1 MPIII
6 TPRKSLNKAYLKVK
20 PVRNEIESFKS
31 NLIKL
36 LEQVNHA
43 ESEEFNKN
51 VLADFLKNTFYS
63 PNYFINTKGR
73 NDLVIHNNK
82 TASDS
87 VGVIIEAKRSTN
99 ASEMI
104 RADNIN
110 NKALQEL
117 VLYYLRERIT
127 HKNLEVKNLIV
138 TNVNEWFIF
147 DANVFEKH
155 FAQNKKL
162 VQQFV
167 DFETGTLS
175 GIKTDFFY
183 KEVASVAIEGVKEH
197 IEYTYFNIADIETAL
212 RNSNKG
218 DDTKLIPFYKLLS
231 PQHLLKIPFANDSNS
246 LNKTFYSELLHI
258 IGLEETKEGSK
269 KLIGRKKAGERYS
282 GTLIEN
288 AIIQIESLDKL
299 SRLQNRR
306 HYGET
311 KDEQL
316 FNVAIELAITWINR
330 ILFLK
335 LLEAQLITYHK
346 NDNSYAFLNNTCVR
360 DFDELNTLF
369 FQVLAVKTGD
379 RNSDVKTKF
388 AKIPYLN
395 SSLFEPAEI
404 EHNLLFISN
413 LSDDKK
419 IPILS
424 STVLKNE
431 QGKKQTGELNA
442 IEYLFSFLNAYDFAS
457 DGNADIQEDS
467 KSLINASVLGLIF
480 EKINGYKDGS
490 FFTPGFVTMYM
501 SREALRK
508 SVVQKFNENN
518 GLDCK
523 DLRDIY
529 NSNIEA
535 NEANA
540 IINSIKICDPAVG
553 SGHFLVS
560 ALNEIIAIKAELEV
574 LQDKDGKRLK
584 NYSIEVVNDELIV
597 SDEDGEL
604 YEYNPS
610 SPASQ
615 RIQETLFNEKQTI
628 IENCLFGVDINPNS
642 VKICRL
648 RLWIELLKNAYYKA
662 DGELETLP
670 NIDINIKCGNSLI
683 SRFDL
688 DTDLKEA
695 LKKSKLTIS
704 QYKSAVQSYRAAKSK
719 DEKWEMERL
728 INEVKT
734 GFRTEILY
742 YDPKSRNLEKL
753 RAEVKMLELPQ
764 TIFDES
770 AKERKERADK
780 RKKSQEKLSKLEA
793 EISEIKSNKLYENA
807 FEWRFEFPEVLN
819 ENGEYVGFDV
829 VIGNPPYFKEY
840 TNKNDFNGI
849 PYYQGKMD
857 IWYSFACRGIDLL
870 KQNSQLAFI
879 ATNNWVTSAGASI
892 LRNKIINETQIQSLI
907 DFGSY
912 MIFDSASI
920 QTMILHVSKD
930 VANSEYVFDYR
941 KLIAKNALIEDATN
955 LLHKID
961 TISTQYINVT
971 FNRSKYI
978 NQFLVFGE
986 NDTNDLLDKIK
997 SKRNFD
1003 LDGSLEIAQG
1013 IVTPQDNLTA
1023 KNSLLLN
1030 NGLKAGAGIFML
1042 GKNEVEDLNLSQQEL
1057 LLIKPLYTTE
1067 ELDRYCVSAL
1077 NKNYV
1082 IYTNSS
1088 YSNPNS
1094 LNNFPNLKAHLD
1106 KFKDIITSDN
1116 KPYGLHRSRNEDFF
1130 IGEKIVC
1137 LRKAVLPTFTYT
1149 NFDCYVSQTFNVI
1162 KTARIN
1168 LKYLT
1173 ALLNSSLVRYWLK
1186 NKGKMQGNLYQV
1198 DKEPLLQ
1205 VPIYAHTNQSVI
1217 AKLVDNI
1224 IACKTA
1230 GTDTSAYEDEIDI
1243 LICKYYDLSFDEYNV
1258 VTLSAKIGKDAYEA
1272 YVLN

>member
-1 MPIII
+1 MPTII
-6 TPRKSLNKAYLKVK
+6 TPRKALNKAYLKVK
-20 PVRNEIESFKS
+20 PVRSEIESFKS
-31 NLIKL
+31 NLITL

-87 VGVIIEAKRSTN
+87 VGVMIEAKRSTN
-99 ASEMI
+99 VSEMI
-104 RADNIN
+104 KTENIN
-110 NKALQEL
+110 KKALQEL

-127 HKNLEVKNLIV
+127 VKNLEVKNLIV

-147 DANVFEKH
+147 DANVFEKY

-162 VQQFV
+162 VQQFI
-167 DFETGTLS
+167 DFEAGILS
-175 GIKTDFFY
+175 GTDNEFFY
-183 KEVASVAIEGVKEH
+183 KNIASVAIEAVKEN
-197 IEYTYFNIADIETAL
+197 IEYTYFNITEIETAL
-212 RNSNKG
+212 RNSDKG

-258 IGLEETKEGSK
+258 IGLEETKEGGK
-269 KLIGRKKAGERYS
+269 KLIGRKKVGERYS

-299 SRLQNRR
+299 SRLQNKRQ
-306 HYGET
+306 YGET

-335 LLEAQLITYHK
+335 LLEAQLITYHQ
-346 NDNSYAFLNNTCVR
+346 NNTDYAFLNSAKVR

-369 FQVLAVKTGD
+369 FQVLAVKTSD

-388 AKIPYLN
+388 SKIPYLN

-442 IEYLFSFLNAYDFAS
+442 IEYLFGFLNAYDFAS

-508 SVVQKFNENN
+508 SVVQKFNENK
-518 GLDCK
+518 GLSCT

-529 NSNIEA
+529 NSNIDA
-535 NEANA
+535 NEANT

-584 NYSIEVVNDELIV
+584 NYSVEVVNDELIV

-610 SPASQ
+610 NPASQ

-628 IENCLFGVDINPNS
+628 IESCLFGVDINLNS

-688 DTDLKEA
+688 DADLKEA

-719 DEKWEMERL
+719 DEKWEMDKL

-734 GFRTEILY
+734 GFRTEMY
-742 YDPKSRNLEKL
+742 KGMSKVEKLEKTKIKL
-753 RAEVKMLELPQ
+753 TFVKTQ
-764 TIFDES
+764 TSLFEITK
-770 AKERKERADK
+770 A
-780 RKKSQEKLSKLEA
+780 KLSANKATQLKLER
-793 EISEIKSNKLYENA
+793 EIKTLQNDIYEITNNIIYQNA

-819 ENGEYVGFDV
+819 EEGDYIGFDV
-829 VIGNPPYFKEY
+829 VIGNPPYIYRNLDITSIKKYYLQNY
-840 TNKNDFNGI
+840 TCTEGNFDLYKFFIERIKHIVKDFGFGTYIISNTFLSA
-849 PYYQGKMD
+849 K
-857 IWYSFACRGIDLL
+857 SFS
-870 KQNSQLAFI
+870 K
-879 ATNNWVTSAGASI
+879 
-892 LRNKIINETQIQSLI
+892 LRHLIINEFDINEIYELGLDVFDEALVENVILTLQKVKGSQNNAVAIKVDHRKYKSINSPQQHYQIDLREIYDNEKAFNVYLKKDTELLI
-907 DFGSY
+907 SKLRENT
-912 MIFDSASI
+912 IQLASI
-920 QTMILHVSKD
+920 SYCTVGINTGYIKDKLFATKQVDSTYHKVLNGKDIMPYAISWKGDWIKYDKAYVDSFGELGRSLPPEYIFTSEKILIQRTRRGLK
-930 VANSEYVFDYR
+930 R
-941 KLIAKNALIEDATN
+941 KLVCAYDNGIYYN
-955 LLHKID
+955 LNRLSNIVITD
-961 TISTQYINVT
+961 SNYYI
-971 FNRSKYI
+971 
-978 NQFLVFGE
+978 L
-986 NDTNDLLDKIK
+986 
-997 SKRNFD
+997 
-1003 LDGSLEIAQG
+1003 
-1013 IVTPQDNLTA
+1013 
-1023 KNSLLLN
+1023 
-1030 NGLKAGAGIFML
+1030 
-1042 GKNEVEDLNLSQQEL
+1042 
-1057 LLIKPLYTTE
+1057 
-1067 ELDRYCVSAL
+1067 
-1077 NKNYV
+1077 YV
-1082 IYTNSS
+1082 I
-1088 YSNPNS
+1088 
-1094 LNNFPNLKAHLD
+1094 
-1106 KFKDIITSDN
+1106 
-1116 KPYGLHRSRNEDFF
+1116 
-1130 IGEKIVC
+1130 
-1137 LRKAVLPTFTYT
+1137 
-1149 NFDCYVSQTFNVI
+1149 
-1162 KTARIN
+1162 
-1168 LKYLT
+1168 
-1173 ALLNSSLVRYWLK
+1173 ALLNS
-1186 NKGKMQGNLYQV
+1186 
-1198 DKEPLLQ
+1198 
-1205 VPIYAHTNQSVI
+1205 
-1217 AKLVDNI
+1217 KLMD
-1224 IACKTA
+1224 
-1230 GTDTSAYEDEIDI
+1230 
-1243 LICKYYDLSFDEYNV
+1243 YYFNV
-1258 VTLSAKIGKDAYEA
+1258 VFNEYEVKPLHLSQLPIHKLDKHEQAIFVDLAKIILAKKQENYDADVVSEEIKINELVYKLYNLTNEDINVIENYA
-1272 YVLN
+1272 

>member
-6 TPRKSLNKAYLKVK
+6 TPRKALNKAYLKVK

-51 VLADFLKNTFYS
+51 VLADFIKNTFYS

-162 VQQFV
+162 VQQFI

-183 KEVASVAIEGVKEH
+183 KEVASVAIEAVKEH

-212 RNSNKG
+212 RNSDKG

-246 LNKTFYSELLHI
+246 LNKSFYSELLHI
-258 IGLEETKEGSK
+258 IGLEETKEGGK
-269 KLIGRKKAGERYS
+269 KLIGRKKVGERYS

-288 AIIQIESLDKL
+288 AIIQIESESLL
-299 SRLQNRR
+299 SNIPNRKQ
-306 HYGET
+306 YGND

-346 NDNSYAFLNNTCVR
+346 NDNTYAFLNTDFIK

-369 FQVLAVKTGD
+369 FQVLASKVNDRSGNVKA
-379 RNSDVKTKF
+379 KF
-388 AKIPYLN
+388 AKVPYLN
-395 SSLFEPAEI
+395 SSLFERSEI
-404 EHNLLFISN
+404 EGYTLRISN
-413 LSDDKK
+413 LNDSIK

-467 KSLINASVLGLIF
+467 KTLINASVLGLIF

-508 SVVQKFNENN
+508 SVVHKFNENK
-518 GLDCK
+518 GLNCK

-529 NSNIEA
+529 NSNIDA

-604 YEYNPS
+604 FEYNPS

-628 IENCLFGVDINPNS
+628 IESCLFGVDINPNS

-688 DTDLKEA
+688 GTDLKEA

-770 AKERKERADK
+770 AKEKKERADK
-780 RKKSQEKLSKLEA
+780 RKKAQEKLSKLEA
-793 EISEIKSNKLYENA
+793 EVNEIKSNKIYENA
-807 FEWRFEFPEVLN
+807 FEWRFEFPEVLDDD
-819 ENGEYVGFDV
+819 GKYIGFDV
-829 VIGNPPYFKEY
+829 VIGNPPYIYRNLDITSIRK
-840 TNKNDFNGI
+840 
-849 PYYQGKMD
+849 YY
-857 IWYSFACRGIDLL
+857 A
-870 KQNSQLAFI
+870 QNYFC
-879 ATNNWVTSAGASI
+879 TEG
-892 LRNKIINETQIQSLI
+892 
-907 DFGSY
+907 
-912 MIFDSASI
+912 
-920 QTMILHVSKD
+920 
-930 VANSEYVFDYR
+930 
-941 KLIAKNALIEDATN
+941 
-955 LLHKID
+955 
-961 TISTQYINVT
+961 
-971 FNRSKYI
+971 
-978 NQFLVFGE
+978 
-986 NDTNDLLDKIK
+986 
-997 SKRNFD
+997 NFD
-1003 LDGSLEIAQG
+1003 LYKFFIERIKHIVKDYGFGTYIISNTFLSAKSFSKLRYLLINEFDINEIYELGLDVFDEAVVENV
-1013 IVTPQDNLTA
+1013 ILTLQKV
-1023 KNSLLLN
+1023 KNSKN
-1030 NGLKAGAGIFML
+1030 NSVTIKVDHRKYKSINSPQEHYLIDLRQVYDNENAFNVYLK
-1042 GKNEVEDLNLSQQEL
+1042 KDTEL
-1057 LLIKPLYTTE
+1057 LVNKLRENTVQLSSISYCTVGINTGYIKDKLFATE
-1067 ELDRYCVSAL
+1067 KVDSTYHKVL
-1077 NKNYV
+1077 NGKDIMPYAICWKGDWIKYDKNYV
-1082 IYTNSS
+1082 DSFGELGR
-1088 YSNPNS
+1088 S
-1094 LNNFPNLKAHLD
+1094 LPQEYIF
-1106 KFKDIITSDN
+1106 TS
-1116 KPYGLHRSRNEDFF
+1116 
-1130 IGEKIVC
+1130 EKILVQRTRRGLKRKLVC
-1137 LRKAVLPTFTYT
+1137 AYDNGTYYNLNRLSNIVIT
-1149 NFDCYVSQTFNVI
+1149 DNEYNILYVI
-1162 KTARIN
+1162 
-1168 LKYLT
+1168 
-1173 ALLNSSLVRYWLK
+1173 ALLNSKLMDYYFNVVFNEYEVKPLHLSQLPIRKLSKVEQEKYVNLVKVILEKKQDNYDADVVFEESKINELVYELY
-1186 NKGKMQGNLYQV
+1186 NL
-1198 DKEPLLQ
+1198 
-1205 VPIYAHTNQSVI
+1205 TN
-1217 AKLVDNI
+1217 
-1224 IACKTA
+1224 
-1230 GTDTSAYEDEIDI
+1230 EEIDVI
-1243 LICKYYDLSFDEYNV
+1243 KLS
-1258 VTLSAKIGKDAYEA
+1258 
-1272 YVLN
+1272 

>member
-1 MPIII
+1 MQNII
-6 TPRKSLNKAYLKVK
+6 TPRKALNKAYLKVK
-20 PVRNEIESFKS
+20 PVRNDIEIFKS
-31 NLIKL
+31 NLITL

-51 VLADFLKNTFYS
+51 ILADFLKNTFYS

-104 RADNIN
+104 RAENIN

-147 DANVFEKH
+147 DAYVFEKH

-162 VQQFV
+162 VQQFI
-167 DFETGTLS
+167 DFEAGILS

-183 KEVASVAIEGVKEH
+183 KEVASVAIEAVKEQ
-197 IEYTYFNIADIETAL
+197 IEYTYFNIAEIETAL
-212 RNSNKG
+212 RNSDKG

-246 LNKTFYSELLHI
+246 LNKSFYSELLHI
-258 IGLEETKEGSK
+258 IGLEETKDGGK
-269 KLIGRKKAGERYS
+269 KLIGRKKLGERHS

-288 AIIQIESLDKL
+288 AIIQIESESLL
-299 SRLQNRR
+299 SNIPNRKQ
-306 HYGET
+306 YGND

-346 NDNSYAFLNNTCVR
+346 NNNTYAFLNTEFIK

-369 FQVLAVKTGD
+369 FQVLASKVND
-379 RNSDVKTKF
+379 RSGNVKTKF
-388 AKIPYLN
+388 AKVPYLN
-395 SSLFEPAEI
+395 SSLFERSEI
-404 EHNLLFISN
+404 EGYTLRISN
-413 LSDDKK
+413 LNDSIK

-424 STVLKNE
+424 STVLKNK

-457 DGNADIQEDS
+457 DGNADIQEDN

-508 SVVQKFNENN
+508 SVVQKFNENM
-518 GLDCK
+518 GLDFK

-529 NSNIEA
+529 NSNIDVNKA
-535 NEANA
+535 NT

-604 YEYNPS
+604 FEYNPS

-628 IENCLFGVDINPNS
+628 IESCLFGVDINPNS

-764 TIFDES
+764 TIFDET
-770 AKERKERADK
+770 AKEKKERADK
-780 RKKSQEKLSKLEA
+780 RKKAQEKLSKLEA
-793 EISEIKSNKLYENA
+793 EINEIKSNKLYENA
-807 FEWRFEFPEVLN
+807 FEWRFEFPEVLDDD
-819 ENGEYVGFDV
+819 GMYIGFDV
-829 VIGNPPYFKEY
+829 VIGNPPYIFTREMISAEDKSYFNSHYKQTQFKINLYLLFVERAWHLINRLGTFTFIIPNNWLSLETASNFRNFILTEAKNIIIVNSKDNIFDNASVDVSILKFEKIGEDVTTIY
-840 TNKNDFNGI
+840 ELENGNFNFVRTTNSANFIRNKNHLINYEKNETNEFDVIFEKLSFSTIKLSEIAEVRNGI
-849 PYYQGKMD
+849 QAYTVGEGTPLLTDEMKKQRVYHRTYKED
-857 IWYSFACRGIDLL
+857 DTWLKYVDGIDVCRYKLGWSGQYVKYGNNLARQRKYEYFVNERLL
-870 KQNSQLAFI
+870 VRQIPAKPPYSIFSCLVNEVVVNDNNSMIVVNAVDGYDLKYILA
-879 ATNNWVTSAGASI
+879 I
-892 LRNKIINETQIQSLI
+892 LNSRLISFWFLHTYGKLQRKVFPQFKVKELREFPIKKIDLDNINERELCNEIISYVNKI
-907 DFGSY
+907 
-912 MIFDSASI
+912 
-920 QTMILHVSKD
+920 
-930 VANSEYVFDYR
+930 
-941 KLIAKNALIEDATN
+941 
-955 LLHKID
+955 
-961 TISTQYINVT
+961 
-971 FNRSKYI
+971 
-978 NQFLVFGE
+978 
-986 NDTNDLLDKIK
+986 NDLNEEISINSVNNKLDALVYKLYELT
-997 SKRNFD
+997 D
-1003 LDGSLEIAQG
+1003 EEVA
-1013 IVTPQDNLTA
+1013 IVEA
-1023 KNSLLLN
+1023 
-1030 NGLKAGAGIFML
+1030 
-1042 GKNEVEDLNLSQQEL
+1042 
-1057 LLIKPLYTTE
+1057 
-1067 ELDRYCVSAL
+1067 
-1077 NKNYV
+1077 
-1082 IYTNSS
+1082 
-1088 YSNPNS
+1088 
-1094 LNNFPNLKAHLD
+1094 
-1106 KFKDIITSDN
+1106 
-1116 KPYGLHRSRNEDFF
+1116 
-1130 IGEKIVC
+1130 
-1137 LRKAVLPTFTYT
+1137 
-1149 NFDCYVSQTFNVI
+1149 
-1162 KTARIN
+1162 
-1168 LKYLT
+1168 
-1173 ALLNSSLVRYWLK
+1173 
-1186 NKGKMQGNLYQV
+1186 
-1198 DKEPLLQ
+1198 
-1205 VPIYAHTNQSVI
+1205 
-1217 AKLVDNI
+1217 
-1224 IACKTA
+1224 
-1230 GTDTSAYEDEIDI
+1230 
-1243 LICKYYDLSFDEYNV
+1243 EY
-1258 VTLSAKIGKDAYEA
+1258 
-1272 YVLN
+1272 